1 MFILS
6 SSPDLANPAIIAAL
20 IAATVSILL
29 AYLKPFSD
37 RRNSEVSTLH
47 SESVWREKLF
57 ELATLP
63 ADEVGLKQVE
73 LFRTFLSAT
82 RGVGGF
88 DVTQDNPMNDVPYDP
103 NAKNSDNRDLD
114 DLCLIHYQTMRKDLK
129 GKEQRNHASAQQKQR
144 NQASAHVSLENAEV
158 MRQLC
163 RLLLKSDWNRRIH
176 DENFVETEIEI
187 NMKALAILGNID
199 DSATVPDLLKEQ
211 GFSEICAQTTSVPE
225 DLPAIAPKVV
235 KRLQKTSYPWAFTK
249 LLLKVIVLIGVVY
262 FWKDANVR
270 PTFNLKNF
278 ETYLA
283 LLGTALAT
291 VVILCLLCTNL
302 VEEVADFN
310 SKIKGLITDIHRTD
324 WKSAFKYA
332 FKK

>member
-6 SSPDLANPAIIAAL
+6 PSPDLASPAIIAAL

-63 ADEVGLKQVE
+63 ADEVMLKQVE

-82 RGVGGF
+82 RGIGGLA
-88 DVTQDNPMNDVPYDP
+88 VTQDNPMNDVPYDP
-103 NAKNSDNRDLD
+103 NVKNSDNRDLD

-129 GKEQRNHASAQQKQR
+129 EAEQLNHASDQQEQL
-144 NQASAHVSLENAEV
+144 NHASDHVSLQNAEV

-187 NMKALAILGNID
+187 NVKAIAILRNID
-199 DSATVPDLLKEQ
+199 DSNTVPDFLDKH
-211 GFSEICAQTTSVPE
+211 GFSEIYAQPTSVKE
-225 DLPAIAPKVV
+225 NLPSIAPKIA
-235 KRLQKTSYPWAFTK
+235 KRLPKTSYPWAFTK

-262 FWKDANVR
+262 FWGDANVR
-270 PTFNLKNF
+270 PTFNWKYVD
-278 ETYLA
+278 TYLA
-283 LLGTALAT
+283 LLGTALGT

-302 VEEVADFN
+302 DQEIADSN
-310 SKIKGLITDIHRTD
+310 SKLKGLTAYIHQTD